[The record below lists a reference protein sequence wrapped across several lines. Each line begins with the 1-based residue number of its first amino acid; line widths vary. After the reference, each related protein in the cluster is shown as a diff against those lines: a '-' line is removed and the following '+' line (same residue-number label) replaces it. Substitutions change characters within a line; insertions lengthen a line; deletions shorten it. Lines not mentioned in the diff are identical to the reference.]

1 MKPIKTIT
9 KAITWN
15 DIDFKTEYDTY
26 GIKDLLIINKRKYLI
41 EDNYFLNDSVH
52 VYKAVKYS
60 FARGYKDVVTLISSD
75 FDIDEITV
83 TIERFTI

>member
-1 MKPIKTIT
+1 MEPIKTIT

-15 DIDFKTEYDTY
+15 DIDFKTERGNYSMVDILVVN
-26 GIKDLLIINKRKYLI
+26 GKRYLI
-41 EDNYFLNDSVH
+41 EDNYFINDSVH

-60 FARGYKDVVTLISSD
+60 FTRGYKDTVTLISSD

-83 TIERFTI
+83 TFERFTI